1 LRRRYHLKYK
11 GKNIRI
17 RYDTRLVF
25 YSFSRC
31 IRLWLVNESNNWLI
45 QFTIM
50 TGSEPNLTGS
60 DPNLTG
66 SELKVTLPPTT
77 IAIFVFEC
85 LLLDE

>member
-1 LRRRYHLKYK
+1 MRRRYHLKYK

-50 TGSEPNLTGS
+50 TGS
-60 DPNLTG
+60 DPDLIG

>member
-1 LRRRYHLKYK
+1 MVYILDNRPLRRRYHLKYK

-60 DPNLTG
+60 DPDFDRKRNFHYNR
-66 SELKVTLPPTT
+66 K
-77 IAIFVFEC
+77 FRF
-85 LLLDE
+85 